1 MITEQDLQT
10 HDEHPPEP
18 KSGGEQI
25 ETITTT
31 HSPEA
36 MRASSHPRQ
45 RGAGRRRGKLVGG
58 SGEPGEL
65 ADEDWSETQGSQ
77 GSWQMQRKIGQRLR
91 GARGA
96 TWLERFASLKAGAVC
111 AWIEGRDRVW

>member
-1 MITEQDLQT
+1 MR
-10 HDEHPPEP
+10 
-18 KSGGEQI
+18 KGGGRNRVGI
-25 ETITTT
+25 ST

-36 MRASSHPRQ
+36 MRAISHPRQ

-65 ADEDWSETQGSQ
+65 ADAEEDWSETQGSQ
-77 GSWQMQRKIGQRLR
+77 GSWQMQRKIGQWLR

-96 TWLERFASLKAGAVC
+96 TWLERFASLKAVC
-111 AWIEGRDRVW
+111 AWIEGRSRVW